1 MRRLAS
7 EVPVVRPVP
16 EVVAGAVPEL
26 GPAAVPRGR
35 VLLLRAVPLRR
46 PALLPVIAEKAS

>member
-1 MRRLAS
+1 M
-7 EVPVVRPVP
+7 VRPVP